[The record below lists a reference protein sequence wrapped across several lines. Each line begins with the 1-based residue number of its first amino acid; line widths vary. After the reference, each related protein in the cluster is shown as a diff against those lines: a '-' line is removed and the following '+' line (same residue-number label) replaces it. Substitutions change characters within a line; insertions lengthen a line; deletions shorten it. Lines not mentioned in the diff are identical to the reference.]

1 MRRVIRTLLVGVVSA
16 LTAGCITSETVL
28 KVQAD
33 GSGTIEQTLSMRR
46 DAAEQLTKIMA
57 GMQRAAPSKDANA
70 SPELFSEADMRKAA
84 GKLGT
89 GVSFVSSQAISTPD
103 RVGRVAVYAFTDIT
117 QLRVD
122 QSPPAPGGA
131 ELEAATGGARPEAI
145 QFKLS
150 KLPGGNS
157 LVTVL
162 FPEPSFERTTTTG
175 TKPKPS
181 PEQLA
186 QMKQMLDG
194 LKIDVELEPQ
204 GTLVKTNSPYV
215 TGNRVTLVSLDFG
228 EVLKNDAAL
237 ERLGHPQSIEE
248 AKAMLKDVKGVKVNL
263 DKEVTVEFAGR

>member
-1 MRRVIRTLLVGVVSA
+1 MRHGIRTLLVLAVSV
-16 LTAGCITSETVL
+16 LGSGCIASETVL
-28 KVQAD
+28 KVKAD

-46 DAAEQLTKIMA
+46 DAAEQFTKMLA
-57 GMQRAAPSKDANA
+57 GVQSASAGKEQDAT
-70 SPELFSEADMRKAA
+70 PELFSEADMRNAA

-89 GVSFVSSQAISTPD
+89 GVSFVSSQPISTSD
-103 RVGRVAVYAFTDIT
+103 RVGRVGVYAFKDIT

-131 ELEAATGGARPEAI
+131 EEAAVPGKARPEAI

-150 KLPGGNS
+150 RVASGNS

-162 FPEPSFERTTTTG
+162 FPEPSFDKAAGAG
-175 TKPKPS
+175 TRPKPS
-181 PEQLA
+181 AEQLA
-186 QMKQMLDG
+186 QMKQILDG

-237 ERLGHPQSIEE
+237 ERLGQPRSIEE
-248 AKAMLKDVKGVKVNL
+248 AKAILKDVKGVKVNL
-263 DKEVTVEFAGR
+263 DREVTVEFSGR